1 MFTHALRNLEI
12 YIYIILL
19 KWGKTMRQGS
29 FPFSLHTLSFNVLQ
43 QNVSFFKLAKVKI
56 FPMWGKNGKKKR
68 GKNEGSLI
76 LYEFVTKRWIERI
89 LAWGSATT

>member
-1 MFTHALRNLEI
+1 MHWGILK

-19 KWGKTMRQGS
+19 KWGKTMWQGS

-43 QNVSFFKLAKVKI
+43 QNISFFKLAKVKI

-76 LYEFVTKRWIERI
+76 LYEFVTKR
-89 LAWGSATT
+89 